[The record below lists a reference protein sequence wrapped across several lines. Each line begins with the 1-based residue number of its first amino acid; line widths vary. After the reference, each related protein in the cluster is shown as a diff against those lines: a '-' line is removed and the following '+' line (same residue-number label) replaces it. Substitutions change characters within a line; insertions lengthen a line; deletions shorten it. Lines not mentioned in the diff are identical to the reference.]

1 VKGKVRKMT
10 KQKLQAISQSAL
22 MRFLT
27 TGRAKDLDCYIKT
40 GMKLVRQI
48 TSKDITEYKISL
60 AQQDK
65 RYSV

>member
-1 VKGKVRKMT
+1 
-10 KQKLQAISQSAL
+10 

-40 GMKLVRQI
+40 SMKLVRQI

>member
-10 KQKLQAISQSAL
+10 KQKLQAVSQSAL
-22 MRFLT
+22 MRFLV
-27 TGRAKDLDCYIKT
+27 TGRPKDLDCYIKT

-65 RYSV
+65 RFSV